1 MWGGSIMRNVDVL
14 IVGAGI
20 IGMSTAYHLSLI
32 EPDKKIVV
40 LDKES
45 GAARHQTGHNSGVIH
60 SGIYYKPGSYKAEFA
75 RNGSLSMMNFCRDH
89 KIDYN
94 QCGKVIVATEEEE
107 LERLHNLYKRGLEN
121 GLDVELLSAEK
132 VREIEPFVNTVGGI
146 HVKNTGIVDY
156 KKVTEKFGELF
167 INNGGNVIYNSEVT
181 SVDPMDNHVV
191 IHTKNQSFKAKYFI
205 NCAGLYSD
213 KLAKMSGI
221 KSDVKVIPFRGEYF
235 ELSRETEKYV
245 KTLIYPVPN
254 PELPFLGVHF
264 TNMISG
270 GVDVGPNAVLGLKKE
285 AYKKVGFDR
294 SETLEILT
302 FPGLYRMGIKNIKEG
317 VGEYY
322 RSFNK
327 KAFVKAA
334 KKLIPLLK
342 AEDITPMEAG
352 VRAQAMKPDG
362 TLLDDFYF
370 EENDYSVHVLNAPSP
385 AATCSIEIGKEI
397 ARRFQDKVNKK

>member
-1 MWGGSIMRNVDVL
+1 MKADIL

-20 IGMSTAYHLSLI
+20 IGLSTAYQLSEI
-32 EPDKKIVV
+32 NPDKKIVV

-45 GAARHQTGHNSGVIH
+45 RAAEHQTGHNSGVIH
-60 SGIYYKPGSYKAEFA
+60 SGIYYRPGSYKAEFA
-75 RNGSLSMMNFCRDH
+75 KNGSASMIEFCKTH
-89 KIDYN
+89 NIEYN

-107 LERLHNLYKRGLEN
+107 IERMRNLYERGLEN
-121 GLDVELLSAEK
+121 GLDVTLLDGEE
-132 VREIEPFVNTVGGI
+132 VRKIEPYVNTVGGI
-146 HVKNTGIVDY
+146 RVKNTGIVNFRE
-156 KKVTEKFGELF
+156 VTEKYGELF
-167 INNGGNVIYNSEVT
+167 VKNGGEIHYNNKVEAIKNNADTIEVT
-181 SVDPMDNHVV
+181 TNKTIYEVGYLV
-191 IHTKNQSFKAKYFI
+191 

-213 KLAKMSGI
+213 KLAKLSGI
-221 KSDVKVIPFRGEYF
+221 DTDVKIIPFRGEYF
-235 ELSRETEKYV
+235 KLNEDVKKYV

-264 TNMISG
+264 TNMIGG
-270 GVDVGPNAVLGLKKE
+270 GVDVGPNAVLGFKKE
-285 AYKKVGFDR
+285 AYKKIGFDK

-302 FPGLYRMGIKNIKEG
+302 FPGLYRMGLKNVKEAI
-317 VGEYY
+317 GEYY

-334 KKLIPLLK
+334 RKLIPLIK

-370 EENDYSVHVLNAPSP
+370 EENDRSIHVLNAPSP

-397 ARRFQDKVNKK
+397 ARRFNDKFN

>member
-1 MWGGSIMRNVDVL
+1 MKADIL

-20 IGMSTAYHLSLI
+20 IGLSTAYQLSEI
-32 EPDKKIVV
+32 NPDKKIVV

-45 GAARHQTGHNSGVIH
+45 RAAEHQTGHNSGVIH
-60 SGIYYKPGSYKAEFA
+60 SGIYYRPGSYKAEFA
-75 RNGSLSMMNFCRDH
+75 KNGSASMIEFCKTH
-89 KIDYN
+89 NIEYN

-107 LERLHNLYKRGLEN
+107 IERMRNLYERGLEN
-121 GLDVELLSAEK
+121 GLDVTLLDGEE
-132 VREIEPFVNTVGGI
+132 VRKIEPYVNTVGGI
-146 HVKNTGIVDY
+146 RVKNTGIVNFRE
-156 KKVTEKFGELF
+156 VTEKYGELF
-167 INNGGNVIYNSEVT
+167 VKNGGEIHYNNKVEAVKNNADTIEVT
-181 SVDPMDNHVV
+181 TNKTIYEVGYLV
-191 IHTKNQSFKAKYFI
+191 

-213 KLAKMSGI
+213 KLAKLSGI
-221 KSDVKVIPFRGEYF
+221 DTDVKIIPFRGEYF
-235 ELSRETEKYV
+235 KLNEDVEKYV

-264 TNMISG
+264 TNMVGG
-270 GVDVGPNAVLGLKKE
+270 GVDVGPNAVLGFKKE
-285 AYKKVGFDR
+285 AYKKIGFDK

-302 FPGLYRMGIKNIKEG
+302 FPGLYRMGLKNVKEAI
-317 VGEYY
+317 GEYY

-334 KKLIPLLK
+334 QKLIPLIK
-342 AEDITPMEAG
+342 ANDITPMEAG

-370 EENDYSVHVLNAPSP
+370 EENDRSIHVLNAPSP

-397 ARRFQDKVNKK
+397 AQRFNDKFN

>member
-1 MWGGSIMRNVDVL
+1 MKADIL

-20 IGMSTAYHLSLI
+20 IGLSTAYQLSEI
-32 EPDKKIVV
+32 NPDKKIVV

-45 GAARHQTGHNSGVIH
+45 RAAEHQTGHNSGVIH
-60 SGIYYKPGSYKAEFA
+60 SGIYYRPGSYKAEFA
-75 RNGSLSMMNFCRDH
+75 KNGSASMIEFCKTH
-89 KIDYN
+89 NIEYN

-107 LERLHNLYKRGLEN
+107 IERMRNLYERGLEN
-121 GLDVELLSAEK
+121 GLDVTLLDGEE
-132 VREIEPFVNTVGGI
+132 VRKIEPYVNTVGGI
-146 HVKNTGIVDY
+146 RVKNTGIVNFRE
-156 KKVTEKFGELF
+156 VTEKYGELF
-167 INNGGNVIYNSEVT
+167 VNNGGEIHYNNKVEAIKNNEDTIEVT
-181 SVDPMDNHVV
+181 TNKTIYEVGYLV
-191 IHTKNQSFKAKYFI
+191 

-213 KLAKMSGI
+213 KLAKLSGI
-221 KSDVKVIPFRGEYF
+221 DTDVKIIPFRGEYF
-235 ELSRETEKYV
+235 KLNEDVKKYV

-264 TNMISG
+264 TNMIGG
-270 GVDVGPNAVLGLKKE
+270 GVDVGPNAVLGFKKE
-285 AYKKVGFDR
+285 AYKKIGFDK

-302 FPGLYRMGIKNIKEG
+302 FPGLYRMGLKNVKEAI
-317 VGEYY
+317 GEYY

-334 KKLIPLLK
+334 RKLIPLIK

-370 EENDYSVHVLNAPSP
+370 EENDRSIHVLNAPSP

-397 ARRFQDKVNKK
+397 ARRFNDKFN